1 MAGDTDLRPEGA
13 PRETAGQALKRARG
27 HGRAAAAELLATV
40 RALLDAASIAAG
52 SGTSSESRLLAPLA
66 QLLEELE
73 RGLSGDAPGGTRV
86 LDAVADALDGEI
98 ARWETRARDDP
109 EARAVLRA
117 FLGVREILWEFG
129 IRRAGAP
136 DSDPGRSGP
145 GGPSRGGSKS
155 RRRNGPRVQRVPV
168 EG

>member
-1 MAGDTDLRPEGA
+1 MTGDADPRPEGA
-13 PRETAGQALKRARG
+13 QRETVGQALERARG

-52 SGTSSESRLLAPLA
+52 GRTSSDSRALAPLA
-66 QLLEELE
+66 QLLKELE
-73 RGLSGDAPGGTRV
+73 KGLSGDAAEGPHV
-86 LDAVADALDGEI
+86 LDAVAGALDAEI
-98 ARWETRARDDP
+98 ARWESRARDDP

-129 IRRAGAP
+129 IRRAGGP
-136 DSDPGRSGP
+136 DTDPERSGP
-145 GGPSRGGSKS
+145 GGSSRGGSKS
-155 RRRNGPRVQRVPV
+155 RRRGGPRVQRVPV

>member
-1 MAGDTDLRPEGA
+1 LTGDAEPRPEDA
-13 PRETAGQALKRARG
+13 PRETVGQALERARR
-27 HGRAAAAELLATV
+27 HGRAAAGELLATV

-52 SGTSSESRLLAPLA
+52 AGTSSDNRLLAPLA

-73 RGLSGDAPGGTRV
+73 KGLSGDPAEGTHV
-86 LDAVADALDGEI
+86 LDAVAGALDVEI

-129 IRRAGAP
+129 IRRAGNP
-136 DSDPGRSGP
+136 DGGPERPDPGGSP
-145 GGPSRGGSKS
+145 GGGSKS